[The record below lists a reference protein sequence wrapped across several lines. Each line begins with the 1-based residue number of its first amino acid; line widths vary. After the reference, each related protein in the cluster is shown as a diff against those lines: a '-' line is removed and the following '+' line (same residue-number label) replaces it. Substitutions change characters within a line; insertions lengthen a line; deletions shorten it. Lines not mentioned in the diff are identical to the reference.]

1 MGTVIRKEWTQMDKE
16 KQKQLNF
23 FDIFSMGFGS
33 AIGSGIFV
41 LLGFG
46 IAYTG
51 RGISVALV
59 LACVMM
65 LFAYISQIF
74 MASMFPLRGG
84 TYSQSCMLLPPVMT
98 GVNAIF
104 LLVISTSL
112 AVYATGISSYLISL
126 IPGMEPYSKLISV
139 GVITLFFAFT
149 IRGSKFVAMIQNVMT
164 VVLIGAI
171 ILFIVMGLPKVK
183 AGYFTDPGF
192 FSGGLGGLVLA
203 ISLMSY
209 TCQGT
214 TGGIALTA
222 VTKNP
227 TRTIPLAIL
236 ADTVALAVLYALVG
250 TVASGVLPVEQV
262 AGQNLTLVAQEIFPH
277 PLYLAFIICGAVFAL
292 TTSLMGAIAALRYPL
307 QQVAEDGWLPKVF
320 TKKTKNGY
328 PWVTQ
333 LTFYIIAII
342 PILFG
347 INFDAIVS
355 LVQAPTMLLNIYT
368 NLVCMTIPR
377 KYPKQWEKS
386 VFHMPMPCFYI
397 MMGIGVA
404 VNLFVAYNLFITLSP
419 AQMVADVVALL
430 ACVVLAIVRI
440 KTGAVDV
447 NKLLEMKKAAAEE
460 ASSYTE

>member
-1 MGTVIRKEWTQMDKE
+1 MDGENK
-16 KQKQLNF
+16 KQLNF

-41 LLGFG
+41 LLGIG
-46 IAYTG
+46 IDYTG
-51 RGISVALV
+51 HSISLALV
-59 LACVMM
+59 LACAMM

-74 MASMFPLRGG
+74 MVSMFPLRGG

-112 AVYATGISSYLISL
+112 AVYATGVTSYLISL
-126 IPGMEPYSKLISV
+126 LPGAAPYSKLISV
-139 GVITLFFAFT
+139 AVITLFFAFT
-149 IRGSKFVAMIQNVMT
+149 IRGSKFVAIIQNIMT
-164 VVLIGAI
+164 VVLICAI
-171 ILFIVMGLPKVK
+171 ILFVVMGLPKVQP
-183 AGYFTDPGF
+183 GYFSKEGF
-192 FSGGLGGLVLA
+192 FAGGLGGFVMA

-222 VTKNP
+222 VTKKP

-250 TVASGVLPVEQV
+250 TVAAGVLPVEQV
-262 AGQNLTLVAQEIFPH
+262 AGQNLTLVAQEIFPNA
-277 PLYLAFIICGAVFAL
+277 LYLIFIICGAVFAL

-320 TKKTKNGY
+320 TKKTSTGY
-328 PWVTQ
+328 PWVIQ
-333 LTFYIIAII
+333 LTFYLIAII
-342 PILFG
+342 PIIFG

-368 NLVCMTIPR
+368 NLVCMTIPK
-377 KYPKQWEKS
+377 KYPQQWKRS
-386 VFHMPMPCFYI
+386 LFHMPMPCFYAL
-397 MMGIGVA
+397 MGLGVLT
-404 VNLFVAYNLFITLSP
+404 NIFVAYNLFITLSP
-419 AQMVADVVALL
+419 AQMIADLLALL
-430 ACVVLAIVRI
+430 GCVVLAIVRI

-447 NKLLEMKKAAAEE
+447 NKLLELKKAATMEAEN
-460 ASSYTE
+460 YTAE

>member
-1 MGTVIRKEWTQMDKE
+1 MDGENK
-16 KQKQLNF
+16 KQLNF

-41 LLGFG
+41 LLGIG
-46 IAYTG
+46 IGYTG
-51 RGISVALV
+51 HSISLALV
-59 LACVMM
+59 LACAMM

-74 MASMFPLRGG
+74 MVSMFPLRGG

-112 AVYATGISSYLISL
+112 AVYATGVTSYLISL
-126 IPGMEPYSKLISV
+126 LPGAAPYSKLISV
-139 GVITLFFAFT
+139 AVITLFFAFT
-149 IRGSKFVAMIQNVMT
+149 IRGSKFVAIIQNIMT
-164 VVLIGAI
+164 VVLICAI
-171 ILFIVMGLPKVK
+171 ILFVIMGLPKVQP
-183 AGYFTDPGF
+183 GYFSKEGF
-192 FSGGLGGLVLA
+192 FAGGLGGFVMA

-222 VTKNP
+222 VTKKP

-250 TVASGVLPVEQV
+250 TVAAGVLPVEQV
-262 AGQNLTLVAQEIFPH
+262 AGQNLTLVAQEIFPNA
-277 PLYLAFIICGAVFAL
+277 LYLIFIICGAVFAL

-320 TKKTKNGY
+320 TKKTSTGY
-328 PWVTQ
+328 PWVIQ
-333 LTFYIIAII
+333 LTFYLIAII
-342 PILFG
+342 PIIFG

-368 NLVCMTIPR
+368 NLVCMTIPK
-377 KYPKQWEKS
+377 KYPQQWKHS
-386 VFHMPMPCFYI
+386 LFHMPMPCFYVL
-397 MMGIGVA
+397 MGLGVLT
-404 VNLFVAYNLFITLSP
+404 NIFVAYNLFITLSP
-419 AQMVADVVALL
+419 AQMIADLLALL
-430 ACVVLAIVRI
+430 GCVVLAIVRI

-447 NKLLEMKKAAAEE
+447 NKLLELKKAATMEAEN
-460 ASSYTE
+460 YTAE

>member
-1 MGTVIRKEWTQMDKE
+1 MDGENK
-16 KQKQLNF
+16 KQLNF

-41 LLGFG
+41 LLGIG
-46 IAYTG
+46 IGYTG
-51 RGISVALV
+51 HSISLALV

-112 AVYATGISSYLISL
+112 AVYATGVTSYLVSL
-126 IPGMEPYSKLISV
+126 LPGIAPYSKLISV
-139 GVITLFFAFT
+139 AVITLFFAFT
-149 IRGSKFVAMIQNVMT
+149 IRGSKFVAIVQNVMT
-164 VVLIGAI
+164 VVLICAI
-171 ILFIVMGLPKVK
+171 VLFVVMGLPKVQ
-183 AGYFTDPGF
+183 AGYFSQKDFFTGGIGGF
-192 FSGGLGGLVLA
+192 VMA

-222 VTKNP
+222 VTKKA

-250 TVASGVLPVEQV
+250 TVAAGVLPVEQV
-262 AGQNLTLVAQEIFPH
+262 AGQNLTLVAQEIFPNG
-277 PLYLAFIICGAVFAL
+277 LYLVFIICGAVFAL

-307 QQVAEDGWLPKVF
+307 QQVAEDGWLPRLF
-320 TKKTKNGY
+320 TKKTAGGY
-328 PWVTQ
+328 PWVIQ

-347 INFDAIVS
+347 VNFDAIVS

-377 KYPKQWEKS
+377 KYPEQWKRS
-386 VFHMPMPCFYI
+386 VFHMPMPCFYC
-397 MMGIGVA
+397 MMGLGVLT
-404 VNLFVAYNLFITLSP
+404 NIFVAYNLFITLSP
-419 AQMVADVVALL
+419 MQMAADLLAML

-447 NKLLEMKKAAAEE
+447 NKLLELKKAATAEAE
-460 ASSYTE
+460 SYTAE

>member
-1 MGTVIRKEWTQMDKE
+1 MKGENK
-16 KQKQLNF
+16 KQLNF

-41 LLGFG
+41 LLGIG
-46 IAYTG
+46 IGYTG
-51 RGISVALV
+51 HSVTLALV
-59 LACVMM
+59 LACAMM

-74 MASMFPLRGG
+74 MVSMFPLRGG

-112 AVYATGISSYLISL
+112 AVYATGVTSYLISL
-126 IPGMEPYSKLISV
+126 LPGAEPYSKLISV
-139 GVITLFFAFT
+139 AVITLFFAFT
-149 IRGSKFVAMIQNVMT
+149 IRGSKFVAFIQNVMT
-164 VVLIGAI
+164 VVLICAI
-171 ILFIVMGLPKVK
+171 VLFVVMGLPKVQ
-183 AGYFTDPGF
+183 AGYFSKEDFFAGGF
-192 FSGGLGGLVLA
+192 GGFVMA
-203 ISLMSY
+203 VSLMSY

-222 VTKNP
+222 VTKKP

-250 TVASGVLPVEQV
+250 TVAAGVLPVEQV
-262 AGQNLTLVAQEIFPH
+262 AGQNLTLVAQEIFPNV
-277 PLYLAFIICGAVFAL
+277 LYLIFIVCGAVFAL

-320 TKKTKNGY
+320 TKKTKGGY
-328 PWVTQ
+328 PWVIQ
-333 LTFYIIAII
+333 LTFYFIAIV

-377 KYPKQWEKS
+377 KYPEQWKRS
-386 VFHMPMPCFYI
+386 LFHMPMPCFYL
-397 MMGIGVA
+397 MMGLGVLT
-404 VNLFVAYNLFITLSP
+404 NIFVAYNLFVTLSP
-419 AQMVADVVALL
+419 AQMAADLVAML

-447 NKLLEMKKAAAEE
+447 NKLLEMKKAATAEAE
-460 ASSYTE
+460 SYAVE